1 VTEVPR
7 VLHDMQP
14 VVADNLAVPAGV
26 VWRLA
31 ETGRQLDANVL
42 NLSAGQAIGS
52 HAEPDLDVLL
62 VIVAG
67 SGTMTTAGDPLLL
80 LPGEL
85 VWMPRGSTRS
95 LTAGAD
101 GLAYLTVHQ
110 RRPGMQIRTRPTSS
124 LRASWTS
131 GLDAAAAE
139 MPITGRGTHAAP
151 GAEDAAE

>member
-31 ETGRQLDANVL
+31 EAGRQLDANVV
-42 NLSAGQAIGS
+42 NLSAGQVIGS
-52 HAEPDLDVLL
+52 HTEPDLDVLL

-67 SGTMTTAGDPLLL
+67 SGTMSTVSGPLLL

-85 VWMPRGSTRS
+85 VWLPHGSTRS
-95 LTAGAD
+95 LAAGAD

-124 LRASWTS
+124 LGTPWTS
-131 GLDAAAAE
+131 GLDAVAAE
-139 MPITGRGTHAAP
+139 MPITPP
-151 GAEDAAE
+151 GANATPGTEGAAE